1 VAGEAILTSG
11 RPAAHKAASRLARM
25 HARSARNPILR
36 RYLFL
41 QLLRMRCRGPE
52 QILSSG
58 FDGYL
63 SKPIDPK
70 LLYRELDRL
79 LSKDA
84 SSADRADAAG
94 KGG

>member
-1 VAGEAILTSG
+1 MAGEAILTSVG
-11 RPAAHKAASRLARM
+11 RQRIRRPVDSRVCTQDPRETQLAALPVLAVTG
-25 HARSARNPILR
+25 
-36 RYLFL
+36 
-41 QLLRMRCRGPE
+41 MRCRGPE

-84 SSADRADAAG
+84 SSTDRADAAG